1 MRNEGNL
8 SMNKDQTLVAFE
20 KHPIRRFYDESREM
34 WYFSVVDIIQVLIQ
48 QPDYQTARKYWNKL
62 KERLK
67 KEGSESVT
75 NCHRLKME
83 AADGKK
89 YLTDA
94 ADPETL
100 LRLIQSVPSPKA
112 EPIKLWLAKVGYER
126 IQDMSDPARSLDRA
140 REYWQ
145 QHGRSE
151 KWIQQRMMGQETRN
165 KLTDYWQN
173 HEITREEE
181 FAVLTNI
188 IHQEWS
194 GVSVKKHKNIKGL
207 KTRNLRDHMSEAELI
222 FTALA
227 ELSTRQIAESVDAT
241 GMEENAEAG
250 KKGGRIAKKAR
261 LELESKTGKS
271 VITSENYLPPVKKQ
285 KQIKQKPDNSRDKE

>member
-1 MRNEGNL
+1 MPEKSLAVFEG
-8 SMNKDQTLVAFE
+8 KQ
-20 KHPIRRFYDESREM
+20 IRRHYDEETET

-48 QPDYQTARKYWNKL
+48 QPDYQAARNYWKVL
-62 KERLK
+62 KNRLN

-75 NCHRLKME
+75 KCNRLKME
-83 AADGKK
+83 ATDGKK

-126 IQDMSDPARSLDRA
+126 MQDMADPVRSLDRA

-145 QHGRSE
+145 QHGRSG

-165 KLTDYWQN
+165 KLTDYWQE

-181 FAVLTNI
+181 YAILTNI
-188 IHQEWS
+188 IHQEWT
-194 GVSVKKHKNIKGL
+194 GVSVKKHKEIKGL
-207 KTRNLRDHMSEAELI
+207 KTQNLRDHMSEAELI

-227 ELSTRQIAESVDAT
+227 ELSTRQIAESVKAT
-241 GMEENAEAG
+241 GMDENKEAG
-250 KKGGRIAKKAR
+250 KKGGGIAKKAR
-261 LELESKTGKS
+261 RELEAKTGRK
-271 VITSENYLPPVKKQ
+271 VVTGENFLPPGSAKSQLEQKKRTR
-285 KQIKQKPDNSRDKE
+285 K